1 MMTSETTVTRV
12 EAIFDTEHGKANEGW
27 YIRLHLS
34 DGQERD
40 AAQNWTR
47 RTPSVQRVR
56 KAARA
61 EAAAWGFRM
70 PRGIPV
76 EVRGR

>member
-1 MMTSETTVTRV
+1 MATTTVTKV
-12 EAIFDTEHGKANEGW
+12 EAIFDTDHGKACEGW

-40 AAQNWTR
+40 AAQTWNR
-47 RTPSVQRVR
+47 RTPSIRRVR
-56 KAARA
+56 SAAKD
-61 EAAAWGFRM
+61 EATMWGFKM

-76 EVRGR
+76 EVRSHA